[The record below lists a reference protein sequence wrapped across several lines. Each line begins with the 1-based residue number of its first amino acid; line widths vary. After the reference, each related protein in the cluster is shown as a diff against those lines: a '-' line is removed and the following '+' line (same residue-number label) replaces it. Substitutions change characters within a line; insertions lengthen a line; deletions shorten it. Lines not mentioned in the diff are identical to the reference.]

1 MFFLCQVIPKNFK
14 RANFKLEFNL
24 MICGFTKNSHIKGGG
39 GGVEGSRKTNN
50 ILPKRKEP
58 GQFSD
63 LRGKLVKKG
72 RGGGAF
78 EGRGVMP
85 NAHYK

>member
-39 GGVEGSRKTNN
+39 GGGGGGHE
-50 ILPKRKEP
+50 
-58 GQFSD
+58 
-63 LRGKLVKKG
+63 KLIIYCLKG
-72 RGGGAF
+72 RSLDSF
-78 EGRGVMP
+78 QI
-85 NAHYK
+85 

>member
-1 MFFLCQVIPKNFK
+1 
-14 RANFKLEFNL
+14 
-24 MICGFTKNSHIKGGG
+24 MICGFTKNSHIKGGGGG

-50 ILPKRKEP
+50 ILPKRKGP

-72 RGGGAF
+72 GGEWCF
-78 EGRGVMP
+78 
-85 NAHYK
+85 